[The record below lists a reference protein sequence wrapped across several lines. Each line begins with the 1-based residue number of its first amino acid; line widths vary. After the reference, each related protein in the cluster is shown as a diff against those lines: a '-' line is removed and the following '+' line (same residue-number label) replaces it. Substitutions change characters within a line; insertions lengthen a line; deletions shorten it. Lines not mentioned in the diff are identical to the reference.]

1 MKIPCVICQLSL
13 LISRSVHDRSRAT
26 TSSWLLYIHHRAAQI
41 LFQPLDTQISTFKTG
56 LGASTGGRED
66 GDQRV
71 GNPHNY
77 GHLHLTPLR
86 HGSPTRPLRKS
97 STTPHTFSGISHL
110 FFCYVHTRKIE
121 VESLF
126 ECRCGVLL

>member
-13 LISRSVHDRSRAT
+13 LIRSRAT

-86 HGSPTRPLRKS
+86 HRSPTRPLRKS

-121 VESLF
+121 VESLL

>member
-1 MKIPCVICQLSL
+1 MKIPCVICKLSL
-13 LISRSVHDRSRAT
+13 LIRSRAT

-86 HGSPTRPLRKS
+86 HRSRTRPLRKS

-121 VESLF
+121 VETLF